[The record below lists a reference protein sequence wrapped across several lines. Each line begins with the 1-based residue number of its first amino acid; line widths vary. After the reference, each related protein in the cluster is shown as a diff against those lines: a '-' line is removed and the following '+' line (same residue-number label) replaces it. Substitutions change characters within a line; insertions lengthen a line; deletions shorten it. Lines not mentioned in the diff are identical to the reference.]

1 MSQFY
6 VGITYSRG
14 LQTYYLDCKKQRLTS
29 NLQFGDDSPSQ
40 TSASTSDSE
49 DSLSTLPFATP
60 LRRSDFLAQN
70 FSPSTYLSTLH
81 NRHQTLED
89 LRSELRSRSQLL
101 SKELLDLVNSNYQ
114 DFLNLGNSLHGG
126 EEKVEEVR
134 VGLLGFRKEVG
145 VLMGDVETR
154 EEEVGVLLQERR
166 DVRREI
172 ETGRRLVDYDARL
185 REVEAELMIETAG
198 HETIILGE
206 EIEDSDEEEDDDDEE
221 EEGYGVSIPK
231 LRRNVVQYRLV
242 LRLEKGLG
250 EHPFVASQAARI
262 AKVRSTLLMD
272 LNTALRQA
280 KSAGASGSGRVM
292 KVMKIYADM
301 EESAEAVKVLKTL
314 KSS

>member
-1 MSQFY
+1 
-6 VGITYSRG
+6 
-14 LQTYYLDCKKQRLTS
+14 LRLTRF
-29 NLQFGDDSPSQ
+29 LQFGDDSR
-40 TSASTSDSE
+40 SASSDNDNDDE
-49 DSLSTLPFATP
+49 DNLSTLPFATP
-60 LRRSDFLAQN
+60 LRRSDFLAPN
-70 FSPSTYLSTLH
+70 FSPATYLSTLH

-145 VLMGDVETR
+145 GLVDVVGKR
-154 EEEVGVLLQERR
+154 EEEVGQLLQERR
-166 DVRREI
+166 DVRTKI
-172 ETGRRLVDYDARL
+172 ELGRQLVDYDARL
-185 REVEAELMIETAG
+185 KELEAELLIETAG

-206 EIEDSDEEEDDDDEE
+206 DVSDSEDEEDEDEE
-221 EEGYGVSIPK
+221 EEGYGVSIAK
-231 LRRNVVQYRLV
+231 LRRNVVHYRLV
-242 LRLEKGLG
+242 LGLQKELS
-250 EHPFVASQAARI
+250 EHPFVTAQAARI

-272 LNTALRQA
+272 LSTALQQA
-280 KSAGASGSGRVM
+280 KTAETSDSGRVM

-301 EESAEAVKVLKTL
+301 DESAEAVKVLKTL

>member
-1 MSQFY
+1 MQF
-6 VGITYSRG
+6 
-14 LQTYYLDCKKQRLTS
+14 QRAWRLILS
-29 NLQFGDDSPSQ
+29 HQFGDDSR
-40 TSASTSDSE
+40 SASSDNDNE
-49 DSLSTLPFATP
+49 DEDDPSSLPFATP
-60 LRRSDFLAQN
+60 LRRSDFLDSE
-70 FSPSTYLSTLH
+70 FSPATYLSTLH

-134 VGLLGFRKEVG
+134 VGLLGFRKDVDGLVG
-145 VLMGDVETR
+145 VVGER
-154 EEEVGVLLQERR
+154 EEEVGELLQERR
-166 DVRREI
+166 DTREKI
-172 ETGRRLVDYDARL
+172 ELGRRLVDYDARL
-185 REVEAELMIETAG
+185 KELETELMIETAG

-206 EIEDSDEEEDDDDEE
+206 EVSDSEDDEEEEEE
-221 EEGYGVSIPK
+221 EEGYGVSIVK
-231 LRRNVVQYRLV
+231 LRRNVVHYQLV
-242 LRLEKGLG
+242 LGLQKDLG
-250 EHPFVASQAARI
+250 EHPFVAAQAART

-272 LNTALRQA
+272 LSTALQQA

-292 KVMKIYADM
+292 KVTKIYADM